1 VDNRIAAA
9 PGDDPNHVLV
19 TVIHL
24 LMLCIG
30 WYEGEISGRKLLSLR
45 TIRAADNGAMTA
57 RSVNDCVCCAS
68 DGV

>member
-1 VDNRIAAA
+1 
-9 PGDDPNHVLV
+9 
-19 TVIHL
+19 